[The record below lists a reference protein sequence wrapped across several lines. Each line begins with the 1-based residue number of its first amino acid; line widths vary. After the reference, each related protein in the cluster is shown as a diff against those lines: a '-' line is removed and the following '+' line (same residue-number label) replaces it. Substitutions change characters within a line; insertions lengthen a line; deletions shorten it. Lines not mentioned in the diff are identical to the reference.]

1 MAVGCDV
8 GKAQR
13 DKGKRGELMLR
24 DVLRRHGWLGAERG
38 QQRHGGPESP
48 DVRGGPKGYHF
59 ECKFVESLNARL
71 ALVQAQADAGADEV
85 AIVAHKR
92 SSQAWTATLDL
103 DALLRLLRELELRR
117 MLD

>member
-1 MAVGCDV
+1 M

-48 DVRGGPKGYHF
+48 DVRGGPVGYHF
-59 ECKFVESLNARL
+59 ECKFVEALNARS
-71 ALVQAQADAGADEV
+71 ALDQAKVDAGAGEV

-92 SSQAWTATLDL
+92 SGLPWTATLDL
-103 DALLRLLRELELRR
+103 NQLLDLLRELELRR

>member
-1 MAVGCDV
+1 V

-24 DVLRRHGWLGAERG
+24 DILRRHGWAGAERG

-48 DVRGGPKGYHF
+48 DVRGGPVGYHF
-59 ECKFVESLNARL
+59 ECKFVEALNVRS
-71 ALVQAQADAGADEV
+71 ALVQAAEDAGEGEV
-85 AIVAHKR
+85 PIVAHKR

-103 DALLRLLRELELRR
+103 DQLLTLLRELEVRR
-117 MLD
+117 MMD